1 VPLTRLAAG
10 AVNLNRLVWR
20 MTMSKS
26 KGASAPVSPI
36 LPDQFS
42 LVKSKSRTP
51 SLPSI
56 PKRHDYKANRN
67 KIFNPVLL
75 PFELAP
81 RCLEELGKIPFSHWH
96 VPPIEDY
103 ALACRIGQE
112 YAAHF
117 VQSLKDDP
125 AGVPNN
131 ILSKIVQDIDFTDKS
146 AKTGYW
152 VGFFTEL
159 SRYLLI
165 GAQRIDVFKELDR
178 SIEDDEKRCAA
189 EEEEGELV

>member
-1 VPLTRLAAG
+1 M
-10 AVNLNRLVWR
+10 NK
-20 MTMSKS
+20 SKS
-26 KGASAPVSPI
+26 APAPVSPI
-36 LPDQFS
+36 LPDQSS
-42 LVKSKSRTP
+42 LIKSKSGVP

-56 PKRHDYKANRN
+56 PKRHGYKANRN
-67 KIFNPVLL
+67 KVFNPVLL

-81 RCLEELGKIPFSHWH
+81 RCLQELGKIPFSHWH
-96 VPPIEDY
+96 VPPIDDY
-103 ALACRIGQE
+103 GLACRIGQE

-131 ILSKIVQDIDFTDKS
+131 LLSKIVQDIDFTDKS

-178 SIEDDEKRCAA
+178 SIEEDEKACAA